1 MRCVSIAGAGSHLR
15 ALEGRPLMRLV
26 LGLLSVVALAFAVPA
41 AADPP
46 TAFPFEDVFPD
57 VNPCTGDIMTVTIA
71 GTSFVHFHGSRIV
84 GHSERTITTS
94 DGAVGHG
101 TDSFVANG
109 QIFMFRMTD
118 IMTDASGGYRFRA
131 RGVFVGDAATE
142 TVRVDKFE
150 LTCLGP

>member
-1 MRCVSIAGAGSHLR
+1 
-15 ALEGRPLMRLV
+15 MRLV
-26 LGLLSVVALAFAVPA
+26 VALLSVVALAFAVPA

-71 GTSFVHFHGSRIV
+71 GTTFVHFHDGRIV
-84 GHSERTITTS
+84 GRSERTITTS
-94 DGAVGHG
+94 DGSVGHG

-109 QIFMFRMTD
+109 QVFKFRMTD
-118 IMTDASGGYRFRA
+118 IMTNTSGGYRFRA
-131 RGVFVGDAATE
+131 RGVFVGDVSTG
-142 TVRVDKFE
+142 TVRVDRFE